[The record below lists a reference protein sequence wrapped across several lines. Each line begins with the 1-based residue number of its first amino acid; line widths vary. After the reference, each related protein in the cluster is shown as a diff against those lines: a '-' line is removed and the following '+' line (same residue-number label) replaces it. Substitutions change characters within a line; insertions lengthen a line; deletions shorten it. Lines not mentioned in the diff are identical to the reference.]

1 MGCALFCPKKNG
13 RLKVNTSTSM
23 FVYVSRVKSK
33 LFRFEGKR
41 AEYKYVTDTVYKGPM
56 VDGMFHGEGTLYFPN
71 GGKLDGRWD
80 MGYLMEVEM
89 YL

>member
-1 MGCALFCPKKNG
+1 MY
-13 RLKVNTSTSM
+13 
-23 FVYVSRVKSK
+23 VYVRRVKSK